1 MAAEPFLV
9 SITIW
14 PANFAPIGWA
24 FCAGQ
29 ILPIAQNT
37 AVFSLLGTTYG
48 GNGTSNFALPDLR
61 GRIPI
66 GAGQGPGL
74 SPYVIG
80 QMGGTENTALT
91 QSQMPS
97 HTHGVNASSSIG
109 NTASPAGG
117 LLAPVQPGTRPEYY
131 SAVTSSPATMSPVMI
146 QSSGGSQ
153 PFSLLQPYLSLNYII
168 ALQGVFP
175 SRN

>member
-1 MAAEPFLV
+1 MAIEPFLS

-14 PANFAPIGWA
+14 PCNFAPVGWA

-29 ILPIAQNT
+29 LLPISQYA

-48 GNGTSNFALPDLR
+48 GNGTSTFALPDLR
-61 GRIPI
+61 SRVPL
-66 GAGQGPGL
+66 GAGQSPGL
-74 SPYVIG
+74 SNYVLG
-80 QMGGTENTALT
+80 QVGGVENTVLT
-91 QSQMPS
+91 SQQLPA
-97 HTHGVNASSSIG
+97 HTHGVAAASGNGNASSPTS
-109 NTASPAGG
+109 N
-117 LLAPVQPGTRPEYY
+117 LLAGVQPGTRPEYY
-131 SAVTSSPATMSPVMI
+131 SNSGAGTTMAAGMI
-146 QSSGGSQ
+146 QNAGGGL